1 MGIHS
6 LCLPEGVDVDV
17 ELARAEDGESSW
29 ESQDNPGPDD
39 WAALRHAESAYF
51 AMQRRMAGRSE
62 PRALEA
68 LTGHSRRREKLKVL
82 RRERGE

>member
-51 AMQRRMAGRSE
+51 AMMAAMR
-62 PRALEA
+62 PRK
-68 LTGHSRRREKLKVL
+68 HRRRSPLSNP
-82 RRERGE
+82 RNIPSYGD